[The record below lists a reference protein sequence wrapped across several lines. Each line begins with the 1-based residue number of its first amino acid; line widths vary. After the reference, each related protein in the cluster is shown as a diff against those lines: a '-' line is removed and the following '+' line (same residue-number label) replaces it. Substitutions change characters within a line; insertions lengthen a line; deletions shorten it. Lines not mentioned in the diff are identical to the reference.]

1 MRYNS
6 GYESIG
12 FDAFDRGA
20 QGTSSMCFCKA
31 DDIRGINPTLID
43 SISAYVC
50 NDNCLEE
57 DIATLDCAI
66 AETSS
71 NFSELIDTDTDIK
84 ISVDNI
90 GGALKALADKI
101 GYKINDDWTV
111 GLKAKGVNFNWGGMK
126 RLTRS
131 QLKTL

>member
-12 FDAFDRGA
+12 FDAFDRGVQA
-20 QGTSSMCFCKA
+20 YCCETKG
-31 DDIRGINPTLID
+31 IRGID
-43 SISAYVC
+43 SISAY
-50 NDNCLEE
+50 DY
-57 DIATLDCAI
+57 DDASIATLDCAI

-71 NFSELIDTDTDIK
+71 NFSELIDTDTNIK